1 VDVRTGF
8 VPVPSARLFLRE
20 TGSGP
25 PIVVLHGGP
34 DFDHSYLVP
43 EVDVLAES
51 ARVICYDQRG
61 RGQSAAGVRA
71 EDVSLESEL
80 EDLERVRTHLGLE
93 TFTLLGHSWGGVLA
107 MAYAGRH
114 PERLTH
120 LVLVNTAPGTYDD
133 SVMFLEHVKAS
144 RTAEERAQLRAI
156 AESPEF
162 TRGELDQELAMHRIQ
177 FRNAVSSRDLL
188 EQLLPR
194 FRQHFTPETV
204 LLAGAIEERLSEDT
218 WSAET
223 YDLLEPLRELAV
235 PTLVL
240 HGEHDHI
247 PAAVASH
254 AAAAIPASR
263 LVVLPGCGHFA
274 LLEQPDVVAREVAA
288 LLAG

>member
-1 VDVRTGF
+1 
-8 VPVPSARLFLRE
+8 VPSARLFVRE

-43 EVDVLAES
+43 EIDVLADQ
-51 ARVICYDQRG
+51 AHVVCYDQRG

-80 EDLERVRTHLGLE
+80 DDIERVRTHLGLE
-93 TFTLLGHSWGGVLA
+93 SFTLLGHSWGGVLA
-107 MAYAGRH
+107 MAYAARH
-114 PERLTH
+114 PDRLTH
-120 LVLVNTAPGTYDD
+120 LVLVNTAPGTYAD
-133 SVMFLEHVKAS
+133 SVMFLEHVKVS
-144 RTAEERAQLRAI
+144 RTADERAQLRAI
-156 AESPEF
+156 AESAEF
-162 TRGELDQELAMHRIQ
+162 RRGELDAERAMHRIQ
-177 FRNAVSSRDLL
+177 FRNAVSSPDLL
-188 EQLLPR
+188 ERLLPR

-218 WSAET
+218 WSSET
-223 YDLLEPLRELAV
+223 YDLLEPLRDLAV

-247 PAAVASH
+247 PEAVASH
-254 AAAAIPASR
+254 VAAAIPTSR

-274 LLEQPDVVAREVAA
+274 LLEQPDAVAREVTA
-288 LLAG
+288 LLAS